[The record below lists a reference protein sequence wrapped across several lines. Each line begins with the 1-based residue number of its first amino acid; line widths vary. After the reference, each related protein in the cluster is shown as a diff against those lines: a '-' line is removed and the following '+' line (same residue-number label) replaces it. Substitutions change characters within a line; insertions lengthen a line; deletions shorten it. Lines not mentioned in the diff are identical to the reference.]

1 MLLTQTQSD
10 LKIAVTGKGMSL
22 LTCKEILLAGAKQG
36 KQKRRLFLLSKLDI
50 QLIYV
55 KVSENGGQRVI
66 SGYITFEGSLL
77 LPQLDH
83 RLHFLHFFNAVTVT
97 SFLLCRQ
104 SANWYLV
111 IDVFRRYLTLS
122 DYVV

>member
-36 KQKRRLFLLSKLDI
+36 KQKRQLLLLLKLDM
-50 QLIYV
+50 LIYV
-55 KVSENGGQRVI
+55 QVSENGGQRVI
-66 SGYITFEGSLL
+66 TGYITFEGSLL

-104 SANWYLV
+104 SASWYLV